1 MVEPYPGASV
11 RGLLDETDMRWV
23 DRAQQ
28 TAPKAGGDAPAT
40 HQQRSREHPGM
51 RARAGTLFHVF
62 WVLLEFALGSAVDV
76 LAAESYDF
84 RNLTQKFDGF

>member
-1 MVEPYPGASV
+1 
-11 RGLLDETDMRWV
+11 
-23 DRAQQ
+23 
-28 TAPKAGGDAPAT
+28 
-40 HQQRSREHPGM
+40 M

-62 WVLLEFALGSAVDV
+62 RVLLEFALGSAVDV